1 MLGVYLEVYSVFG
14 YEPKQTEW
22 GPRSRGPQ
30 TATRTSPAS
39 VPTVQFATPGAAP
52 TALVVRAVDDGSRTI
67 SAIGLQT
74 VLYVLNVNASGI
86 IGQEAAREFSNTARD
101 GPQL

>member
-30 TATRTSPAS
+30 TATGPSIVTGNTGRS
-39 VPTVQFATPGAAP
+39 VLSDAATAVGVVVVDWIVATVVAA
-52 TALVVRAVDDGSRTI
+52 
-67 SAIGLQT
+67 
-74 VLYVLNVNASGI
+74 GI
-86 IGQEAAREFSNTARD
+86 N
-101 GPQL
+101 